1 MALGCETCMDV
12 CNESLCDYVTISKLF
27 TNASILSRSFLH
39 QGVLLESHYMYRRL
53 SNVKKCIMA
62 EG

>member
-1 MALGCETCMDV
+1 MALDCETCMDL

-27 TNASILSRSFLH
+27 TNASILSWSSLR
-39 QGVLLESHYMYRRL
+39 QGVLSESHYMYRRL
-53 SNVKKCIMA
+53 SNIKKCIMA